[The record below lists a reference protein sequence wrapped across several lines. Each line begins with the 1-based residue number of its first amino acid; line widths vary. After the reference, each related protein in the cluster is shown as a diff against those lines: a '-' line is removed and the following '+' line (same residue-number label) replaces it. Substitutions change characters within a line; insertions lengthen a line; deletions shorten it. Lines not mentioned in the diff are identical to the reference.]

1 MLMKGVRPQSF
12 ADAILEVAAKKHMQL
27 QIFSEFEFRRHKA
40 FNRDTEM
47 LSAFSDP
54 LRYDVKC
61 PSGKYVTSVLQM
73 HHQEIRQ
80 HLDREVKKRSFD

>member
-1 MLMKGVRPQSF
+1 MKGVRPQSF

-54 LRYDVKC
+54 LRRYDVKC
-61 PSGKYVTSVLQM
+61 PSGKYVRDQRTPDASPRN
-73 HHQEIRQ
+73 IFANTWIA
-80 HLDREVKKRSFD
+80 K